1 MAKKIIDVTPLE
13 KEEKKAS
20 PEKDEKVV
28 NKMKKNSEQK
38 KEPVQKTIEKQSE
51 SHGPLM
57 MGAAL
62 LLLGVVLLIGEL
74 LHFSFGS
81 VMWTFIFII
90 PGAVLFL
97 SALSSQDSH
106 AEGLAILGSMMMA
119 LGGIFLVQILLN
131 MWASWAYAWALLAPT
146 SIGIAQVVFG
156 KQHNREKLVQNGKR
170 LVDVGLTMFFFL
182 FVFFEILFNISGKN
196 LVPAI
201 LPAFPTA
208 LIVLGIFV
216 ILRAVLRKK

>member
-1 MAKKIIDVTPLE
+1 MAKKVIDVTPLE

-28 NKMKKNSEQK
+28 NKIEKSSEQK
-38 KEPVQKTIEKQSE
+38 KEPVQKPVEKQSA
-51 SHGPLM
+51 SHGPLV

-62 LLLGVVLLIGEL
+62 LLLGVVLLVGEL

-97 SALSSQDSH
+97 SAISSQDSH

-119 LGGIFLVQILLN
+119 LGVIFLVQILFN

-156 KQHNREKLVQNGKR
+156 KQHDRKGLVKNGKR
-170 LVDVGLTMFFFL
+170 LIDVGLTMFFFF
-182 FVFFEILFNISGKN
+182 FVFFEILLNISRKN
-196 LVPAI
+196 LVPDI

-216 ILRAVLRKK
+216 ILRSVIRKK